1 MVLLCLNVFN
11 QEKSK
16 RKAAYAE
23 LLGSS
28 VTASVNHN
36 FRFKPCNDGLDIK
49 LDLAYVNMTNKF
61 DCIDFAKAGI
71 RVNPKNKGLF
81 FNFYWKP
88 HVNKVE
94 TRWAWFGL
102 GIGYSW
108 K

>member
-1 MVLLCLNVFN
+1 MVYLKKIWVSF
-11 QEKSK
+11 EYGAGIS
-16 RKAAYAE
+16 AAIYMNGIA
-23 LLGSS
+23 
-28 VTASVNHN
+28 N
-36 FRFKPCNDGLDIK
+36 
-49 LDLAYVNMTNKF
+49 DLAYVNMTNKF
-61 DCIDFAKAGI
+61 DCMDFAKAGI